1 MSHSQELQFWCGG
14 KMGSFQI
21 LGSYEGTKAV
31 ESFINLHN
39 LPTGEPLRFNR
50 LERCIEVLDRDTG
63 VWREIL
69 SDLVNVQIA
78 TTYN

>member
-1 MSHSQELQFWCGG
+1 MSQSQMLQFWCDG
-14 KMGSFQI
+14 MVRSFQI

-50 LERCIEVLDRDTG
+50 FKRCIEVLDRDTG
-63 VWREIL
+63 VWREIFN
-69 SDLVNVQIA
+69 DLVNVQIS
-78 TTYN
+78 TYKD